1 MARNR
6 NFIRWGTII
15 LAVLFLAPAAYGNI
29 FLTANGEQVDIIVID
44 VNDTATFEI
53 VSDNFDSYTAFL
65 YHGLASMG
73 IFTHIETR
81 PEAGEYAY
89 VEQGPDMFQVR
100 ADGIDPSPSPGV
112 HFIFLFDPPPE
123 FEEFDV
129 ILRDEFEID
138 VDSIHVVPMGAP
150 PNDVTPPEPDPM
162 TWASPP
168 EAIGPDRIT
177 MTASAAYDLSGV
189 EFYFECISSGGHDSD
204 WQLSPIYMDTL
215 LLPSTEYTYRVKAR
229 DMSENQNETDWSL
242 PASATTL
249 SRAVYVDDDAPF
261 DPGPGD
267 PNISDPFEDGSL
279 GHPFDAIQEAVDEA
293 MPGDTVMV
301 LDGTYTGNGNY
312 NISFLGKPLTVRSQN
327 GPTNCIMDGQGE
339 GKYVFHF
346 VEDSDNSVVDGFTIM
361 NFSDNQGIAILCEYT
376 STTIKNCI
384 IRNNWIGII
393 IMGYSTPTISGCIVR
408 DTLGHGIYCA
418 YESVPTI
425 INCTIRNSR
434 PGVGFWTELDGTAV
448 FLGTVRFI
456 NDGLAGY
463 GTVQIP
469 AETTLEMQDS
479 FFSLYA
485 KLAGNGTVYVPFGKE
500 LVVKENAAID
510 LFSVDPNTKGTIQC
524 DGLLRVTDNAEVSNA
539 NINPAFASFEGN
551 AVISENVITSRAGV
565 PYGQLIAR
573 DSAIIIEN
581 VFNAN
586 GDRYIDVHPLA
597 FTGVIQDNQVFVTV
611 TEGRDNT
618 PPGLFELRGRDMFCS
633 EPPCEPGLYPLS
645 IVPDFDA
652 NTWTVERFELLDGAK
667 ATLTKRFD
675 YQPPYAPDLDDD
687 VLYVKHLILGSN
699 SLLNI
704 GFNRVYYEELD
715 AAPDAVI
722 KEKPPMGYLL
732 DRIPFDSQ
740 TEYETKVVSN
750 NFYEPYPMIFVERV
764 EGIEPDPTGMLRMRN
779 LSEFD
784 PCFPRDPRV
793 LNARAKGLFA
803 KSGEDKVLIRFN
815 YLFETNNPEVGLE
828 IYVSDVPDMLD
839 HNDPLR
845 AEHYMKIGYLPV
857 PAPDQPGTTGN
868 GIARLAVFQRTIS
881 TEYLNFTDGMWL
893 ELELIGPA
901 VSQPLAA
908 GMGFDNRGAESV
920 SSDGGA
926 SVLIDD
932 WGVEVHC
939 DGICMDVN
947 WDTIVSEGDFLTVIA
962 ACGLPASLDPNATDS
977 LVCLDGFFSGDGF
990 VDPLD
995 IMSWDWAIDS
1005 GDSFIYYCGVP
1016 IGETAATGG
1025 ASGAGEV
1032 SASAGSSPYVS
1043 LPDSL
1048 GDLLIAGKRGTSGDY
1063 SELKSKDRLYVF
1075 DNNGVCKGWSAPE
1088 SDRCNIRVVGDLEG
1102 SLYQINSVDGVM
1114 RLDDTNEVII
1124 PPGEITDVNEPRYDK
1139 AAVVYVGLK
1148 GSGEDAMGRPVFD
1161 AAFDDS
1167 YVYVVPVVVDPND
1180 PNEEPYTAAAKLLL
1194 LESGDP
1200 PYQLVQ
1206 LYDDPPPEGNNQ
1218 YRNNLREIELD
1229 VAGNVYVVN
1238 AHSLNESD
1246 TVFKY
1251 DPNGTKIKSLSL
1263 GNPGSADYLPDP
1275 IGMHVSNTTGML
1287 YLASGQYNPAD
1298 INSTIVHGMS
1308 LDDLSLQ
1315 RTITVNGMNNVSG
1328 ITEEPASGVLWIAG
1342 FNMESFPQWP
1352 DPTQPPF
1359 YRPCLAK
1366 VPYGSNN
1373 VQAECIYDPNDHDLA
1388 LPTSI
1393 IWTRP
1398 VKCDGADIDGD
1409 GKVNFTDFSMFA
1421 LAWLT
1426 GIGDADW
1433 NSAGN
1438 ISTPAD
1444 GFIDNKDFAV
1454 LVGHWLESGC
1464 L

>member
-1 MARNR
+1 MLRD
-6 NFIRWGTII
+6 THLII
-15 LAVLFLAPAAYGNI
+15 YLAVPAVLLLTPVAYGDI
-29 FLTANGEQVDIIVID
+29 FLTANGEEVDVIVID
-44 VNDTATFEI
+44 VNDTATFEV
-53 VSDNFDSYTAFL
+53 VSDNFDSYTAYF
-65 YHGLASMG
+65 YHGLTAIG
-73 IFTHIETR
+73 IFSHIDTR

-89 VEQGPDMFQVR
+89 VEQAIDMFQIG
-100 ADGIDPSPSPGV
+100 ADGIEFPPVPGI
-112 HFIFLFDPPPE
+112 HFIFLFEPPPE

-129 ILRDEFEID
+129 ILKDEFWID
-138 VDSIHVVPMGAP
+138 VDSIHIVPMGAP
-150 PNDVTPPEPDPM
+150 PDDVTPPEPDPM

-168 EAIGPDRIT
+168 EAIGHDRIT
-177 MTASAAYDLSGV
+177 MTATAASDLSGV
-189 EFYFECISSGGHDSD
+189 EYYFECVSGGGHDSD

-229 DMSENQNETDWSL
+229 DMSELQNETDWSV
-242 PASATTL
+242 PASATTF
-249 SRAVYVDDDAPF
+249 SRAVYVDDDALF

-267 PNISDPFEDGSL
+267 PDISDPYEDGSME
-279 GHPFDAIQEAVDEA
+279 HPFDAIQEAIDAA
-293 MPGDTVMV
+293 MPGDTVIV
-301 LDGTYTGNGNY
+301 LDGTYTGTGNHD
-312 NISFLGKPLTVRSQN
+312 ISFLGKPITIRSQN
-327 GPTNCIMDGQGE
+327 GPDNCIIDAQGGNVGGFNFTHGE
-339 GKYVFHF
+339 GA
-346 VEDSDNSVVDGFTIM
+346 DSVVDGVKII
-361 NFSDNQGIAILCEYT
+361 NIHFSVPSGAAIH
-376 STTIKNCI
+376 SDGSSPTIKNCI
-384 IRNNWIGII
+384 IRDNILGE
-393 IMGYSTPTISGCIVR
+393 GGAVYCSSYSN
-408 DTLGHGIYCA
+408 
-418 YESVPTI
+418 PTI
-425 INCTIRNSR
+425 IDCTIRHNNAH
-434 PGVGFWTELDGTAV
+434 GIWIGFDSTALI
-448 FLGTVRFI
+448 LGTVRFI
-456 NDGLAGY
+456 SNNLAGY
-463 GTVQIP
+463 GTLQIP
-469 AETTLEMQDS
+469 ADATLEVHNCEVTCNI
-479 FFSLYA
+479 
-485 KLAGNGTVYVPFGKE
+485 AGVGTVYVPYGKE
-500 LVVKENAAID
+500 LVVKENAVVD
-510 LFSVDPNTKGTIQC
+510 FFSVEPNTKGTIQC
-524 DGLLRVTDNAEVSNA
+524 DGLLRVQDNAEISNA

-551 AVISENVITSRAGV
+551 AVISGNVITTRAET
-565 PYGQLIAR
+565 PYGQLVAR
-573 DSAIIIEN
+573 DSAIIIGN

-586 GDRYIDVHPLA
+586 GDRYIDVNPEA
-597 FTGVIQDNQVFVTV
+597 FTGVVQDNQVFVQV
-611 TEGRDNT
+611 TEGVDDT
-618 PPGLFELRGRDMFCS
+618 VPGLFELRGQDMFCS
-633 EPPCEPGLYPLS
+633 EPLCEPGLYPLPA
-645 IVPDFDA
+645 VPDFNA
-652 NTWTVERFELLDGAK
+652 NTWTVEKFELLDGAK

-675 YQPPYAPDLDDD
+675 YQPPYAPDLDED

-699 SLLNI
+699 SFLNI

-715 AAPDAVI
+715 AAPDAVV

-779 LSEFD
+779 LSEID
-784 PCFPRDPRV
+784 PCFPGDPRV
-793 LNARAKGLFA
+793 LNARAKGLFS
-803 KSGEDKVLIRFN
+803 KSGEDKVLIRFS
-815 YLFETNNPEVGLE
+815 YLFETNNPEVGLD
-828 IYVSDVPDMLD
+828 IYISDVPYMLD

-857 PAPDQPGTTGN
+857 PAPDQPGTTGS
-868 GIARLAVFQRTIS
+868 GIARLAVFQRVIS

-908 GMGFDNRGAESV
+908 GMGFDTGGAESV

-995 IMSWDWAIDS
+995 VISWDWAVDS
-1005 GDSFIYYCGVP
+1005 GDSFLFYCGVP
-1016 IGETAATGG
+1016 LGETAA
-1025 ASGAGEV
+1025 
-1032 SASAGSSPYVS
+1032 ASAAGSGEITVSPASSPYLS
-1043 LPDSL
+1043 LPDAL
-1048 GDLLIAGKRGTSGDY
+1048 GDLLIAGKRSTSGDN

-1075 DNNGVCKGWSAPE
+1075 DNNGVCEGWSAPE
-1088 SDRCNIRVVGDLEG
+1088 SDRCNIRVVGDMDG
-1102 SLYQINSVDGVM
+1102 NLYQINSADGVL

-1124 PPGEITDVNEPRYDK
+1124 PPGEITDVNEPRYNK
-1139 AAVVYVGLK
+1139 AAVVYVGLM
-1148 GSGEDAMGRPVFD
+1148 GSGEDAMGRPIFD
-1161 AAFDDS
+1161 AAFDAS

-1180 PNEEPYTAAAKLLL
+1180 PNEEPYAAAAKLLL
-1194 LESGDP
+1194 LESGEP

-1206 LYDDPPPEGNNQ
+1206 LYDDPPPENDNQ

-1229 VAGNVYVVN
+1229 AAGNVYVVN

-1246 TVFKY
+1246 MVFKY
-1251 DPNGTKIKSLSL
+1251 DPNGTKIQSLSL
-1263 GNPGSADYLPDP
+1263 GNPVSADYLPDP

-1308 LDDLSLQ
+1308 LDSLALQ
-1315 RTITVNGMNNVSG
+1315 RTITVNGMHNVSD
-1328 ITEEPASGVLWIAG
+1328 ITEEPASGTLWIVG

-1366 VPYGSNN
+1366 VPYGSNT

-1388 LPTSI
+1388 LPISI
-1393 IWTRP
+1393 IWTKP
-1398 VKCDGADIDGD
+1398 VKCGGADIDGD
-1409 GKVNFTDFSMFA
+1409 GKVNFTDFSVLA

-1426 GIGDADW
+1426 EIGDADW

-1438 ISTPAD
+1438 ISAPAD
-1444 GFIDNKDFAV
+1444 AFIDNRDLAV
-1454 LVGHWLESGC
+1454 LVEHWLETGC